1 MVMDMTVGKP
11 IRSILRFFVP
21 VLLGNLLQQVYSMTD
36 SAIVSHFLGVKAFA
50 GVSAT
55 GSLNFLIL
63 GFALGLCGGFAIPVS
78 QEFGAGNRPEMRRC
92 FANALYASAVLSL
105 ALGALT
111 AIFTPQ
117 ILRLVG
123 TPEDIFVYARDY
135 IRWIFIG
142 IPATVLYNLLSGV
155 MRAVGD
161 GKTPLYMLI
170 FSCVLNIALD
180 YLCVVPLNM
189 GIAGAAI
196 ATVLSQLMAG
206 LMCLVI
212 IFKKTEALKIRG
224 EEWKFS
230 GRIIRRELGIG
241 LPMGLQFSIT
251 AIGSTLLQSAVNGL
265 GSSAVAAIGAGA
277 KVQFLFTTPTEAVGV
292 TMATYCGQNLGARK
306 IDRVKKGVIQIT
318 LIMLGYSVFAF
329 LMQMLFGEQIA
340 HLFIDASQTE
350 ILQNVRLFLNI
361 VVSCTFLLSIVLIFR
376 NSIQGLGYSR
386 VAMLAGLMELAGR
399 GFVAMVLVKKYGF
412 PGACVANPVAW
423 IAADLLLV
431 PLLIRIIKKYEKLYP
446 AKD

>member
-1 MVMDMTVGKP
+1 MP
-11 IRSILRFFVP
+11 
-21 VLLGNLLQQVYSMTD
+21 GNHLQKTD
-36 SAIVSHFLGVKAFA
+36 
-50 GVSAT
+50 
-55 GSLNFLIL
+55 
-63 GFALGLCGGFAIPVS
+63 
-78 QEFGAGNRPEMRRC
+78 
-92 FANALYASAVLSL
+92 
-105 ALGALT
+105 
-111 AIFTPQ
+111 
-117 ILRLVG
+117 
-123 TPEDIFVYARDY
+123 
-135 IRWIFIG
+135 
-142 IPATVLYNLLSGV
+142 
-155 MRAVGD
+155 
-161 GKTPLYMLI
+161 
-170 FSCVLNIALD
+170 
-180 YLCVVPLNM
+180 
-189 GIAGAAI
+189 
-196 ATVLSQLMAG
+196 
-206 LMCLVI
+206 
-212 IFKKTEALKIRG
+212 ALKIRG

-412 PGACVANPVAW
+412 PGACVANPTAW